1 MKKRVISTM
10 LALALVLG
18 LMPVLPVSA
27 AGTLYYKEDTANTGT
42 VSYDSATN
50 TLTLTDATLR
60 SDVDG
65 KGAIDY
71 YGTDTDTLTVVL
83 VGSNTVYGNTG
94 SMADVYGISVS
105 QAGLKITGSGSL
117 EIIAESTDHQNN
129 CYGIRVINGDLE
141 ILDTTVTVKAAQ
153 ATTGHYV
160 FGIAA
165 RGDID
170 IKNSTVKTYAQ
181 HNGAAAVGDRVD
193 VVAGIYADGN
203 WHTISITSDS
213 FVDAKAGKGGHSCGI
228 SGDPDTTVRID
239 DSTVT
244 AIGGLGS
251 YESSGISAEH
261 VTMTNSQIDSR
272 GDESSPQVVYAVN
285 ADLGG
290 VDLTVPSGALLTTK
304 KAGQAETNP
313 TSIADGDWPDLVSFR
328 ISLPSSG
335 GGVMPMSSDPP
346 VVAIPMYWPILE
358 TGPGGLVSVTPLAG
372 SEGATMTL
380 IVKPGTG
387 RQVAS
392 ITARDADG
400 NDVPVSLREDG
411 RYFFIQPDSRVT
423 VTTTFTDRC
432 YSSEY
437 SDLDLEAWY
446 HEATDFVLEKGYMIG
461 TGDSIFDPYGLLDR
475 SQVVTVLWRLEGSP
489 ENSDSIYTDVTAD
502 DWYLAPLG
510 WATGRDLALGFGDGT
525 FGPTQAVT
533 LEQLAAF
540 LYRYV
545 QYKAGETEIVTG
557 LDAAME
563 WALQEGLLEGMEGIT
578 TPDAPALRVQIAHM
592 LLKVLGK

>member
-1 MKKRVISTM
+1 MKKRIIST
-10 LALALVLG
+10 LLTLALVIG

-27 AGTLYYKEDTANTGT
+27 AGTLYYKEDSGNTGT

-71 YGTDTDTLTVVL
+71 YGTDTDTLTIVL

-94 SMADVYGISVS
+94 SMANVYGIAVS

-117 EIIAESTDHQNN
+117 EIIAESTDPHNG
-129 CYGIRVINGDLE
+129 CYGIRVTNGNLE
-141 ILDTTVTVKAAQ
+141 ILDTTVTARAAQ

-165 RGDID
+165 SGDIA
-170 IKNSTVKTYAQ
+170 IKNSTVKAYAQ

-203 WHTISITSDS
+203 WHTISVTGNS
-213 FVDAKAGKGGHSCGI
+213 VVEAKAGKGGHSCGI
-228 SGDPDTTVRID
+228 SGDPNTTVEID

-244 AIGGLGS
+244 AVGGLGEM
-251 YESSGISAEH
+251 ESSGISAED
-261 VTMTNSQIDSR
+261 VTMTDSQIEAR
-272 GDESSPQVVYAVN
+272 GDESSTGGVHAVN
-285 ADLGG
+285 ASPGG

-313 TSIADGDWPDLVSFR
+313 TSVADSDWHDLVSFR
-328 ISLPSSG
+328 LLLPSSG
-335 GGVMPMSSDPP
+335 GVAPASIDPP
-346 VVAIPMYWPILE
+346 VVAIPMYWPILK

-372 SEGATMTL
+372 AEGATMTL

-387 RQVAS
+387 NQVAAL
-392 ITARDADG
+392 TAEDADG
-400 NDVPVSLREDG
+400 KPVPVTLGQDG
-411 RYFFIQPDSRVT
+411 RYRFVQPDSRVT
-423 VTTTFTDRC
+423 VTTTFEEDC
-432 YSSEY
+432 PSADF
-437 SDLDLEAWY
+437 SDLDTTAWY
-446 HEATDFVLEKGYMIG
+446 HEATDFVLREGYMIG
-461 TGDSIFDPYGLLDR
+461 TGEALFDPYGVLDR
-475 SQVVTVLWRLEGSP
+475 GQIVTILWRLEGSVP
-489 ENSDSIYTDVTAD
+489 NRETVYTDVTEN
-502 DWYLAPLG
+502 DWYFAPLG
-510 WATGRDLALGFGDGT
+510 WATGLDLALGFGDGT
-525 FGPTQAVT
+525 FGPDKAVT

-557 LDAAME
+557 LDAAMA
-563 WALQEGLLEGMEGIT
+563 WAQAEGLLDGMEGVT